1 MIGKKVVA
9 NYGAGYPLESGVVFQ
24 VHESEKSVAIEWD
37 SGEIS
42 FVPVAKIK
50 TIFTSLELVKR
61 FEVTGPVGIF
71 WENKR

>member
-1 MIGKKVVA
+1 MIGKKVIA
-9 NYGAGYPLESGVVFQ
+9 NYGAGHPLESG
-24 VHESEKSVAIEWD
+24 ET
-37 SGEIS
+37 S